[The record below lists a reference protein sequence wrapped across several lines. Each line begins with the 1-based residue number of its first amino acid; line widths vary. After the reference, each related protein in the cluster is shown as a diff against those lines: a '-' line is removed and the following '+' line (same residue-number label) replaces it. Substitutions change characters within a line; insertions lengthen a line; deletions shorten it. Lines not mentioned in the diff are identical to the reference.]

1 MGTTADKLSYL
12 RETKELIKS
21 ALLSRN
27 APLPENATFRAY
39 ADYIQYFSP
48 LPDRKSF
55 SDATFQEI
63 STISKMGLASKY
75 FSLGDK
81 KQISFNGEIY
91 FVEIVGFDHDDVS
104 DPESY
109 GREKAG
115 ITIQF
120 GESGPSAQ
128 NGVYKTKYPMYSY
141 DPGDGL
147 GSWEES
153 TIRTST
159 IPQMKNYLPSDLRS
173 VIVPVKKKSRT
184 QSRYDSIKTLVEDL
198 FLPSASE
205 LFGREKLN
213 YLLNEGARYEF
224 YKNGASLI
232 RNLDGSAKFYY
243 TRSATKTEYAANFYV
258 VMSNGGINR
267 ARYDSSYNITFMF
280 CI

>member
-1 MGTTADKLSYL
+1 
-12 RETKELIKS
+12 
-21 ALLSRN
+21 
-27 APLPENATFRAY
+27 
-39 ADYIQYFSP
+39 
-48 LPDRKSF
+48 
-55 SDATFQEI
+55 
-63 STISKMGLASKY
+63 MGLASKY

-128 NGVYKTKYPMYSY
+128 NGVYKTAYPMYSY

-147 GSWEES
+147 GSWEKS

-173 VIVPVKKKSRT
+173 VIVPVKKQSRT
-184 QSRYDSIKTLVEDL
+184 QSRYDSTKTLVEDL

-205 LFGREKLN
+205 LFGPNPPL
-213 YLLNEGARYEF
+213 YEGAQYEF

-232 RNLDGSAKFYY
+232 RNLDGSAKIYY
-243 TRSATKTEYAANFYV
+243 TRSAIKTNYAANFYI
-258 VMSNGGINR
+258 VMTNGDR
-267 ARYDSSYNITFMF
+267 RQARYDSSYNITFML